1 MSQSSAPSTQEIIA
15 FVCDEIKEMLIMKN
29 RKYGDSAIAPVNI
42 FYRGTAEDALRVRMD
57 DKLSRIMN
65 RQDDED
71 EDPENDLIGYLILHR
86 VQKLKSRINKNTGP
100 LPEESHPVL

>member
-1 MSQSSAPSTQEIIA
+1 
-15 FVCDEIKEMLIMKN
+15 
-29 RKYGDSAIAPVNI
+29 
-42 FYRGTAEDALRVRMD
+42 MD

-86 VQKLKSRINKNTGP
+86 VQKLKSRINENTGP

>member
-1 MSQSSAPSTQEIIA
+1 M
-15 FVCDEIKEMLIMKN
+15 CDEIKEMLIMKN

-71 EDPENDLIGYLILHR
+71 EDPEDDLIGYLILHK
-86 VQKLKSRINKNTGP
+86 VQKIKSKVKESVSS
-100 LPEESHPVL
+100 LPEESHPVF

>member
-1 MSQSSAPSTQEIIA
+1 
-15 FVCDEIKEMLIMKN
+15 MLIMKN
-29 RKYGDSAIAPVNI
+29 RKYGDSAIDPVNI

-86 VQKLKSRINKNTGP
+86 VQKIKSRINKSTGL

>member
-15 FVCDEIKEMLIMKN
+15 LVCDEMKAMLIQKN
-29 RKYGDSAIAPVNI
+29 RKYGDSAISPVNI

-71 EDPENDLIGYLILHR
+71 EDPEDDLIGYLILHK
-86 VQKLKSRINKNTGP
+86 VQKLKSKVKESVSSP
-100 LPEESHPVL
+100 PEESHPVF

>member
-65 RQDDED
+65 RQNDED
-71 EDPENDLIGYLILHR
+71 EDPEDDLIGYLILHK
-86 VQKLKSRINKNTGP
+86 VQKLKSKVKESVSSI
-100 LPEESHPVL
+100 PEESHPVL

>member
-1 MSQSSAPSTQEIIA
+1 M
-15 FVCDEIKEMLIMKN
+15 CDEIKEMLIMKN
-29 RKYGDSAIAPVNI
+29 RKYGDSAIDPVNI

-71 EDPENDLIGYLILHR
+71 EDPENDLIGYLILHK
-86 VQKLKSRINKNTGP
+86 VQKLKSKVKESVSSF
-100 LPEESHPVL
+100 PEESHPVF

>member
-1 MSQSSAPSTQEIIA
+1 M
-15 FVCDEIKEMLIMKN
+15 CDEIKEMLIMKN
-29 RKYGDSAIAPVNI
+29 RKYGDSAIDPVNI

-71 EDPENDLIGYLILHR
+71 EDPENDLIGYLILHK
-86 VQKLKSRINKNTGP
+86 VQKLKSKVKESVSS

>member
-71 EDPENDLIGYLILHR
+71 EDPEDDLIGYLILHK
-86 VQKLKSRINKNTGP
+86 VQKLKSKVKESASSF
-100 LPEESHPVL
+100 PEESHPVF

>member
-1 MSQSSAPSTQEIIA
+1 MSQSSASSTQEIIA
-15 FVCDEIKEMLIMKN
+15 LVCDEIKAMLIQKN
-29 RKYGDSAIAPVNI
+29 RKYGDSAISPVNI

-71 EDPENDLIGYLILHR
+71 EDPEDDLIGYLILHK
-86 VQKLKSRINKNTGP
+86 VQKLKSRAKEAVGDI
-100 LPEESHPVL
+100 PEESHPVF